1 MSTDERITQ
10 NQSAPWIG
18 LESVLLCIVSRTI
31 TLVVSRV
38 TTSSSDPAIETA
50 RSSRSSSARSEYRRS
65 LHSSDTRRT
74 LPVESNSVTRE

>member
-1 MSTDERITQ
+1 MSTAERITQ
-10 NQSAPWIG
+10 NQSAPCTG
-18 LESVLLCIVSRTI
+18 LESVLLCIVSCTV
-31 TLVVSRV
+31 TLAVSRV
-38 TTSSSDPAIETA
+38 ITSFSDTATETA

>member
-18 LESVLLCIVSRTI
+18 LESVVFCIVSCTC

-38 TTSSSDPAIETA
+38 ITSFSDPATETA

-65 LHSSDTRRT
+65 LHSSDMLRT